1 MKKLECIGQ
10 SERSLFINR
19 LSQFIMDGT
28 GIENFIN
35 SMVENWHSVTIEAS
49 TKTSLPIQAEEFKNC
64 KTFLMFYSKILKNL
78 QVNKDY
84 KRKSFDKN
92 SFDYDSPLTG
102 KFLKTIYNGIV
113 KNKISSKGSIGGGK
127 AFSGA
132 GARYINGL
140 NGLKHQI
147 RDPKLTKENLSSSL
161 YDFKKDF
168 KKINNLVMRFKFNLF
183 YIDGFLSLNNEN
195 FQYGSIKIPVYF
207 ELSEDK
213 KNEYLEFKVDDLK
226 KIIVESIKKSLTEK
240 FDELMSRE
248 FSTTDFL
255 GNRCN
260 SLFITDGSILEFFN
274 DQRGK
279 TLRKLI
285 NSVSGDER
293 ERLLNLLKKFL
304 NTDFD

>member
-1 MKKLECIGQ
+1 MKKLQDIGQ

-113 KNKISSKGSIGGGK
+113 KNKISSKGSMGGSN

-147 RDPKLTKENLSSSL
+147 RDPKLTKENLSSSV
-161 YDFKKDF
+161 YDF

-207 ELSEDK
+207 EFSEDK
-213 KNEYLEFKVDDLK
+213 KNEYLEFKEDDLK
-226 KIIVESIKKSLTEK
+226 KIIYKSIKESLTEK
-240 FDELMSRE
+240 FNELMSRE

-293 ERLLNLLKKFL
+293 ERFLNLLKKFL
-304 NTDFD
+304 TTDFD

>member
-1 MKKLECIGQ
+1 MKKLQDVGQ

-64 KTFLMFYSKILKNL
+64 KTFLIFYSKILKNL

-84 KRKSFDKN
+84 KSESFDKN
-92 SFDYDSPLTG
+92 SFDFALTG

-113 KNKISSKGSIGGGK
+113 ENKISSKGSMGSSK

-132 GARYINGL
+132 GPRYINEL

-147 RDPKLTKENLSSSL
+147 RDPKLTTENLPSRL
-161 YDFKKDF
+161 YDF

-213 KNEYLEFKVDDLK
+213 KNQYLKFKEDDLK

-240 FDELMSRE
+240 FNELMSRE

>member
-1 MKKLECIGQ
+1 MKKLQDIGQ

-49 TKTSLPIQAEEFKNC
+49 IKTSLPIQAEEFKNC

-161 YDFKKDF
+161 YDFKK
-168 KKINNLVMRFKFNLF
+168 INNLVMRFKFNLF
-183 YIDGFLSLNNEN
+183 YIDGFLLLNN
-195 FQYGSIKIPVYF
+195 FHA
-207 ELSEDK
+207 L
-213 KNEYLEFKVDDLK
+213 
-226 KIIVESIKKSLTEK
+226 
-240 FDELMSRE
+240 
-248 FSTTDFL
+248 
-255 GNRCN
+255 
-260 SLFITDGSILEFFN
+260 
-274 DQRGK
+274 
-279 TLRKLI
+279 LI
-285 NSVSGDER
+285 FMHS
-293 ERLLNLLKKFL
+293 
-304 NTDFD
+304 